1 MRSIAATC
9 MKVYS
14 SLSESRDRSQRQ
26 SDSVALGRVY
36 STRVSIDLIK
46 FRGRARI
53 IYTKGILRTNDL
65 INDVVTFASIREN
78 SVAAAV

>member
-36 STRVSIDLIK
+36 STHVSIDLIK